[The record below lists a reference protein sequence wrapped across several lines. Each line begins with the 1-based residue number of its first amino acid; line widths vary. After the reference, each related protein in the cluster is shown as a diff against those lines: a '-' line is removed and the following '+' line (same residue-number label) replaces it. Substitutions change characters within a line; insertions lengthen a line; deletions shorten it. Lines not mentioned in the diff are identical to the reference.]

1 MLPWPVA
8 VMNSLS
14 DAITTLDSYISFFGV
29 VEAIIILNSNMQHQ
43 QTVWG
48 SQYPYSINRHA
59 CKGCAHAVQCLLPA
73 YNSIT
78 SWIIV
83 LVWFCG
89 LGINGWVPTHYLAR
103 YDATH
108 QDMLHHFKLRPLC
121 LYSLLHLWAI
131 MHCTLLRTCRS
142 PVNIITVS
150 NDKGLSSGKLLHAM
164 KESNVDRTEV
174 SVCTY
179 YMCVPLNLLH
189 VPLIW
194 LADSMLLNI
203 LFYSCSL

>member
-1 MLPWPVA
+1 
-8 VMNSLS
+8 
-14 DAITTLDSYISFFGV
+14 
-29 VEAIIILNSNMQHQ
+29 MQ
-43 QTVWG
+43 G
-48 SQYPYSINRHA
+48 PS
-59 CKGCAHAVQCLLPA
+59 AVQCLWPA
-73 YNSIT
+73 YNSIN

-108 QDMLHHFKLRPLC
+108 QDILHHFKLRPLC

-131 MHCTLLRTCRS
+131 MHCTLLRICRS
-142 PVNIITVS
+142 PVNIITTIS

-194 LADSMLLNI
+194 LADSMLLYYYLLMQLVLCGYDRI
-203 LFYSCSL
+203 HAHTHRHHKPCAHALCHATK